1 MKPIVDYTL
10 YVCTDRGLMSSASV
24 EESVE
29 AAIRGGATVIQLRE
43 KEVTGRQFYETALAV
58 KKVTE
63 QYQVPLI
70 INDRID
76 IAMAVDAAG
85 VHLGQKDLPVQV
97 ARKLLGE
104 DKIIGIS
111 AAKPEEAEQAMQE
124 GADYLGVGAMYQT
137 STKSDTRPVTIET
150 LKKIRAAVPIPIV
163 VIGGIGKE
171 NAMNFKPLGINGIA
185 VVSSVVAQK
194 DVTAAA
200 KEMKQIFLTGA
211 AE

>member
-63 QYQVPLI
+63 QYQVPL
-70 INDRID
+70 
-76 IAMAVDAAG
+76 
-85 VHLGQKDLPVQV
+85 GQKDLPVQV

-111 AAKPEEAEQAMQE
+111 AAKPEEAEQAVQE